1 MVFSIRTESRATR
14 KWQAHLEGRTAQRRV
29 ANFHAPAMQGS
40 LLRDQRQSKSRA
52 GSYRTGSALK
62 ALEYVLAFD
71 AGDTRPVV
79 LD

>member
-1 MVFSIRTESRATR
+1 MNTS
-14 KWQAHLEGRTAQRRV
+14 KWKTHLEGRSTQRRV
-29 ANFHAPAMQGS
+29 TQFHASVVQRG
-40 LLRDQRQSKSRA
+40 LLGDQRQPQSRA

-71 AGDTRPVV
+71 DGDTRPVV

>member
-1 MVFSIRTESRATR
+1 MNTS
-14 KWQAHLEGRTAQRRV
+14 KWKTHFKGRSAQRRV
-29 ANFHAPAMQGS
+29 ADLHASAVQGR
-40 LLRDQRQSKSRA
+40 LLRDQRQSESRA